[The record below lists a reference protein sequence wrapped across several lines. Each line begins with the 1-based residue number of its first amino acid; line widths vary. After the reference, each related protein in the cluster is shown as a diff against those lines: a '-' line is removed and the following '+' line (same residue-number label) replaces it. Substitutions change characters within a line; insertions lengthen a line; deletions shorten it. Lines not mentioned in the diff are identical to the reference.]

1 VRWEVFSEFMLRVVL
16 ALVITQLAIFISLGA
31 RRQFPLFYRNLVGLL
46 FLTSRPSTFNIL
58 ELKDGIP

>member
-1 VRWEVFSEFMLRVVL
+1 MLRVVL